1 MEFYIII
8 AVGALWKQG
17 AYTLQLLLGAP
28 LQAEYLHISVAV
40 GGHSKNKV
48 LAHYNC
54 CWGLFESMEFYITI
68 AVGALWKQGAYTL
81 QLQLGALCKQSI
93 YIFQWLLMATL
104 KTRYLHIKA
113 AAGGPFESKVLAHYN
128 YWPL

>member
-17 AYTLQLLLGAP
+17 AYTLQLLLGA
-28 LQAEYLHISVAV
+28 
-40 GGHSKNKV
+40 
-48 LAHYNC
+48 
-54 CWGLFESMEFYITI
+54 
-68 AVGALWKQGAYTL
+68 
-81 QLQLGALCKQSI
+81 LCKQSTYTFQWLLVATLKTRYLHI
-93 YIFQWLLMATL
+93 KVAVGASLKAWNFTLQLLLGPFGSKVLTRYSCSWGPFASRVLYIFQWLLMATL